1 MRSTLFHFLLK
12 VLLMVLFTV
21 WKTSWRFTLK
31 VSRYTHTHT
40 FECAHTLTVLGLRWP
55 YRGSLWWPPLRK
67 GKREEPAHPSESYL
81 SNAQS
86 SSRSEPVS
94 STFSFN
100 SLKTVWVLLHTCS
113 LPLWKSLLQRKVG
126 GKPNLRNQVLG
137 TVIKVSKACLEPE
150 CSLRG
155 PPPPPGGS
163 ASSLS
168 CLGLCS
174 RSQRRCETFH
184 EAATGNAGNFTS
196 LLMRRLKMVL
206 ELSWTEKPRDLCSVK
221 WFLPSL
227 FPLNSTYFC
236 LFLHT

>member
-1 MRSTLFHFLLK
+1 MIVLPLNFSNQPWRVLNEPKMEEGGVQDLLSFYFVADTMRSTLFHFILK

-81 SNAQS
+81 SSAQS
-86 SSRSEPVS
+86 SSHSEPVS

-113 LPLWKSLLQRKVG
+113 LPLWKSLLQRQVG

-137 TVIKVSKACLEPE
+137 SLPRSPKPAWIWNALCVALRHLLEARRAPSHAWVSAQAAKGDVKPFI
-150 CSLRG
+150 R
-155 PPPPPGGS
+155 
-163 ASSLS
+163 
-168 CLGLCS
+168 
-174 RSQRRCETFH
+174 QQQETQ
-184 EAATGNAGNFTS
+184 AIS
-196 LLMRRLKMVL
+196 LL
-206 ELSWTEKPRDLCSVK
+206 
-221 WFLPSL
+221 
-227 FPLNSTYFC
+227 Y
-236 LFLHT
+236 